1 MRCLVLG
8 GTGRVG
14 LTLLTACFRRG
25 LPHLGTYHRRYEPD
39 LDPLDLLDTDSLSAL
54 VADYQPEAI
63 FYSAPAGMPDAL
75 EGAIAAAETN
85 GSKLIYFSGD
95 GVLGECRVAK
105 REDDPPKPIGELA
118 EWQAAGETML
128 RDRLPESHLIIRTS
142 RVYGGA
148 CRSEPARSIRKT
160 LAKGRTWAA
169 DTVRFTMPTYA
180 PDLAEVTLDLLKHGH
195 TGTFHVVGP
204 EKHTDFS
211 FARMIA
217 HVCDLDADLIEPL
230 TEEGDSR
237 PVNVNLDRFK
247 VRSLFGANAVR
258 TVGAALRAMREERG
272 LMLPM
277 RIAARA
283 A

>member
-8 GTGRVG
+8 GTGRIG
-14 LTLLTACFRRG
+14 STLLAACTQRG
-25 LPHLGTYHRRYEPD
+25 LPHLGTYHRRYEAN
-39 LDPLDLLDTDSLSAL
+39 LDPLDLLDTDSLQSL
-54 VADYQPEAI
+54 VADYQPEVI
-63 FYSAPAGMPDAL
+63 FYTAPAGMSEAL
-75 EGAIAAAETN
+75 DGVIAAAKAN
-85 GSKLIYFSGD
+85 GSKLVYFSGD

-118 EWQAAGETML
+118 ESQMAEERLL
-128 RDRLPESHLIIRTS
+128 RERLPESHLIVRTS

-148 CRSEPARSIRKT
+148 CRSEPARFIRKT
-160 LAKGRTWAA
+160 LAKGQTWAA

-195 TGTFHVVGP
+195 AGTFHVVGP

-217 HVCDLDADLIEPL
+217 HVYDLDADLIEPL

-237 PVNVNLDRFK
+237 PMNVNLDRFK
-247 VRSLFGANAVR
+247 VRSLFGANALR
-258 TVGAALRAMREERG
+258 TVGAALRVMRDEQKQLQPLRV
-272 LMLPM
+272 
-277 RIAARA
+277 ARA

>member
-1 MRCLVLG
+1 MRCLVFG
-8 GTGRVG
+8 GTGRIG
-14 LTLLTACFRRG
+14 STLLAACTLRG
-25 LPHLGTYHRRYEPD
+25 LPHLGTYHRRYEAN
-39 LDPLDLLDTDSLSAL
+39 LDPLDLLDGDSLAAL
-54 VADYQPEAI
+54 VADYQPEVI
-63 FYSAPAGMPDAL
+63 FDTAPAGNSDAL
-75 EGAIAAAETN
+75 DNAIAAAKAN
-85 GSKLIYFSGD
+85 GCKLVYFSGD

-118 EWQAAGETML
+118 EWQAADERLL
-128 RDRLPESHLIIRTS
+128 RERLPESHLIVRTS

-148 CRSEPARSIRKT
+148 CRSEPARFIRKT
-160 LAKGRTWAA
+160 LAKGQTWAA

-195 TGTFHVVGP
+195 AGTFHVVGP

-217 HVCDLDADLIEPL
+217 HVYDLDADLIEPL

-247 VRSLFGANAVR
+247 VRSLFGANALR
-258 TVGAALRAMREERG
+258 TVGAALRAMRDEQG
-272 LMLPM
+272 MLQPV
-277 RIAARA
+277 RVGRA